1 MLSLAG
7 LVSLPL
13 PLWIGGLVDRLGL
26 KPVVLVA
33 QLLQAAG
40 VTGCCGLR
48 ERA

>member
-1 MLSLAG
+1 LLSLAG

-13 PLWIGGLVDRLGL
+13 PLWIGGLVDRLGP

-40 VTGCCGLR
+40 GYRVLR
-48 ERA
+48 AS